1 MKLAMMFA
9 SALLLCATGVYAQS
23 TLAGK
28 YSGSIAGED
37 SRHRHKQFGITI
49 EITSAENGQL
59 KGTIFNQG
67 VRACR
72 DAVPAEGVY
81 EGNKVKF
88 AMVALPLG
96 GEVQGCGK
104 LAFEGVA
111 EGNELVGKMGFQGT
125 PREVTL
131 SK

>member
-9 SALLLCATGVYAQS
+9 SALLLCVTGVYAQS
-23 TLAGK
+23 TLVGK
-28 YSGSIAGED
+28 YSGSITGED
-37 SRHRHKQFGITI
+37 MQHRTRQFGITI

-59 KGTIFNQG
+59 KGTILNQG
-67 VRACR
+67 GRACR
-72 DAVPAEGVY
+72 DAVPAEGAY

-88 AMVALPLG
+88 AMLEGPRG

-111 EGNELVGKMGFQGT
+111 EGTKLVGKMGFQGT